1 MTHTM
6 TREIALLDQAHRHDT
21 THRARTIGRS
31 LREPGPRQLPAAFDP
46 AAVADFPEPARRWLT
61 HAIEPGTLLVDA
73 AELQMH
79 GEIKLGRW
87 RPFTATQA
95 IVPDAGFVWAAHT
108 RVAGLPVR
116 GFDSYA
122 MGEGTTRWRMLGLI
136 PLTSAEGYDV
146 TRSAA
151 DRLAAESVLLPTVF
165 PAATWRTGP
174 GRDSAT
180 YLRHFGNRHSRGRAT
195 IHVAADGQLLG
206 VSMRRWGKPIGKHYD
221 EYRFEVSFSR
231 EYEVDGVVLP
241 DGITAA
247 WVTPDGTRHEFFRAF
262 IDTADLFL
270 AGGGHDALA

>member
-6 TREIALLDQAHRHDT
+6 TREVALLDQVHRHDT
-21 THRARTIGRS
+21 THRARTIGHA
-31 LREPGPRQLPAAFDP
+31 LREPGPRQVPAAFDP
-46 AAVADFPEPARRWLT
+46 SSVAGFPEPARRWLR

-73 AELQMH
+73 VELQMH

-108 RVAGLPVR
+108 RLGGMPVR

-122 MGEGTTRWRMLGLI
+122 LGQGTMRWRMAGVI
-136 PLTSAEGYDV
+136 PLQSGDGYDI

-151 DRLAAESVLLPTVF
+151 DRLAAEAVLLPTALVG
-165 PAATWRTGP
+165 AIWRDGP
-174 GRDSAT
+174 DRDRAT
-180 YLRHFGNRHSRGRAT
+180 YLRHFGNRHARGRAT
-195 IHVAADGQLLG
+195 VDVAPDGQLRG
-206 VSMRRWGKPIGKHYD
+206 VSMQRWGKVAGQHYG
-221 EYRFEVSFSR
+221 EHRFEVSFSR
-231 EYEVDGVVLP
+231 EYYTDGLLLP

-247 WVTPDGTRHEFFRAF
+247 WVTDDGRRHEFFRAF
-262 IDTADLFL
+262 LDTADLFL